1 MSTDGDDRSQAI
13 RDPLTGAY
21 SRGLLD
27 SRLDEE
33 LSRASRSDIGCALFL
48 FDIDY
53 FKSINDA
60 YGHQRGDE
68 ILRQLT
74 ERINELVRGYDV
86 LFRYGGDEFVL
97 LLPQTDKADATRVA
111 LRLTEGVKA
120 EQYPGEPPLTV
131 SVSLGVAAFPDD
143 AADAEGLLAAADRR
157 NYIAKHRG
165 RACAVADD
173 VEVDARPAS
182 SRLLERDLQLSLA
195 REFLTRVAIGE
206 RGSLAVTGERGAGFS
221 RFLEELSRAGQLR
234 GLDVVTTADP
244 STVDE
249 LPDTGRPLLVV
260 LDADVDD
267 RVLALVERLRGRAG
281 LGVVFRALAETGEP
295 PDLPGLPRLDMVE
308 LSAWSTAA

>member
-33 LSRASRSDIGCALFL
+33 ISRASRSHTGCALFL

-68 ILRQLT
+68 ILAQLT
-74 ERINELVRGYDV
+74 ERINGLVRGYDV

-97 LLPQTDKADATRVA
+97 LLPETDKADATRVA
-111 LRLTEGVKA
+111 LRLAEGVKEEPYA
-120 EQYPGEPPLTV
+120 GEPPLSV
-131 SVSLGVAAFPDD
+131 SVSVGVAAFPDD

-173 VEVDARPAS
+173 VEADVRPVS
-182 SRLLERDLQLSLA
+182 SRLLERDLQLGLA
-195 REFLTRVAIGE
+195 REFLTRIAIGE
-206 RGSLAVTGERGAGFS
+206 RGSLAVTGDRGAGFS
-221 RFLEELSRAGQLR
+221 RFLEELARAGQLR
-234 GLDVVTTADP
+234 GFDVVATTDV
-244 STVDE
+244 STVDIGG
-249 LPDTGRPLLVV
+249 DVSRPLLIV

-267 RVLALVERLRGRAG
+267 QVLAMAQ
-281 LGVVFRALAETGEP
+281 
-295 PDLPGLPRLDMVE
+295 RLDGRDAV
-308 LSAWSTAA
+308 